1 MEKIVLFGVNL
12 NEMDDE
18 QFAEFADGFFDEDNN
33 PAPTT
38 KKEFKEWAEEQP
50 FEPSIFEESWKEYME
65 EYL

>member
-1 MEKIVLFGVNL
+1 MKKIVLFGVNL

-38 KKEFKEWAEEQP
+38 KTEFKKWAEEQP
-50 FEPSIFEESWKEYME
+50 FDPFIFREGWKEYME

>member
-18 QFAEFADGFFDEDNN
+18 QFAEFADGFFDEDGHQA
-33 PAPTT
+33 PAT
-38 KKEFKEWAEEQP
+38 KKEFKKWAEKQP
-50 FEPSIFEESWKEYME
+50 FDPFIFEESWKEYME